1 MGYTMDPDPETT
13 AKAYGKNLQIS
24 PKKSVEVCRFVR
36 GKDVDVAIDMLEEVI
51 EGKRA
56 VPYRKH
62 KKQIAHQKG
71 VGPGGYPKKV
81 ATKIRDMLEEAK
93 SNAESK
99 GLDADDMQILTISA
113 HQGEV
118 IKGYQP
124 RAFGRSSPSD
134 RKTSNIEVIL
144 KEKGV

>member
-24 PKKSVEVCRFVR
+24 PKTSVEICRFVR
-36 GKDVDVAIDMLEEVI
+36 GKDADKAIEILEEVI

-62 KKQIAHQKG
+62 NKQISHQKG
-71 VGPGGYPKKV
+71 SGPGGYPKKA
-81 ATKIRDMLEEAK
+81 ATKIRDMIEEAK

-99 GLDADDMQILTISA
+99 GLESESMDIMAISA
-113 HQGEV
+113 HEGEV
-118 IKGYQP
+118 IEGYQP
-124 RAFGRSSPSD
+124 RAFGRTSPSD
-134 RKTSNIEVIL
+134 KKTTNLEVIL
-144 KEKGV
+144 KERGV

>member
-13 AKAYGKNLQIS
+13 AKAYGRNLQIS

-81 ATKIRDMLEEAK
+81 ATKIRDLLEEAK

-99 GLDADDMQILTISA
+99 GLDADDMEILTISA

-118 IKGYQP
+118 IKGYRP

>member
-1 MGYTMDPDPETT
+1 MGYTMDPDTETT

-24 PKKSVEVCRFVR
+24 PKTSVEVCRFVR
-36 GKDVDVAIDMLEEVI
+36 GKDVDVAIDMLDEVV
-51 EGKRA
+51 EGKRP

-71 VGPGGYPKKV
+71 VGPGGYPKKA
-81 ATKIRDMLEEAK
+81 ATKIRDLLNEAK

-99 GLDADDMQILTISA
+99 GLDSDDMEILAISA

-118 IKGYQP
+118 IQGYQP
-124 RAFGRSSPSD
+124 RAFGRTTPSD
-134 RKTSNIEVIL
+134 RKTTNIEVIL
-144 KEKGV
+144 KERGA

>member
-24 PKKSVEVCRFVR
+24 PKTSVEVCRFVR
-36 GKDVDVAIDMLEEVI
+36 GKDVDVAIDMLDDVV

-81 ATKIRDMLEEAK
+81 ATQIRDLLEEAK

-99 GLDADDMQILTISA
+99 GLDSDDMEILSISA

-118 IKGYQP
+118 IQGYQP
-124 RAFGRSSPSD
+124 RAFGRTTPSD
-134 RKTSNIEVIL
+134 RKTTNVEIIL
-144 KEKGV
+144 KERGE

>member
-24 PKKSVEVCRFVR
+24 PKKSVEVCRFIR
-36 GKDVDVAIDMLEEVI
+36 GKDVDVAIDMLDDVI
-51 EGKRA
+51 EKKRA

-62 KKQIAHQKG
+62 KKEIAHQKG
-71 VGPGGYPKKV
+71 SGPGGYPEKV
-81 ATKIRDMLEEAK
+81 ATKIKVLLEEAK

-99 GLDADDMQILTISA
+99 GLDPEGMDILTISA

-118 IKGYQP
+118 IPGFQS
-124 RAFGRSSPSD
+124 RAFGRTSPAD
-134 RKTSNIEVIL
+134 RKTTNVEVIL
-144 KEKGV
+144 KEKEM

>member
-81 ATKIRDMLEEAK
+81 ATKIRDLLEEAK

-99 GLDADDMQILTISA
+99 GLDADDMEILTISA

-118 IKGYQP
+118 IKGYRP

>member
-1 MGYTMDPDPETT
+1 MGYTMDPDTETT

-24 PKKSVEVCRFVR
+24 PKTSVEVCRFVR
-36 GKDVDVAIDMLEEVI
+36 GKDVDVAIDMLDEVV
-51 EGKRA
+51 EGKRP

-71 VGPGGYPKKV
+71 VGPGGYPKKA
-81 ATKIRDMLEEAK
+81 ATKIRDLLNEAK

-99 GLDADDMQILTISA
+99 GLDSDDMEILAISA

-124 RAFGRSSPSD
+124 RAFGRTTPSD
-134 RKTSNIEVIL
+134 RKTTNIEVIL
-144 KEKGV
+144 KERGA